1 MKTLNS
7 STISKIN
14 THNIRNALSC
24 RTQFSFPKDCF
35 VRSLCCSKNGG
46 SFVLALSFSSKRKMV
61 FSKLQTSQDKS
72 NVKGKKKSLQAPTT
86 TKIEAPEPGGAPA
99 VSGESGGDSVPPPL
113 PPGSK
118 KVGSWKLKG
127 LPKRVLALLSNLPLA
142 LAEMFAVAALMA
154 LGTFIDQGE
163 APDFYFQKYPEDN
176 PIMGFFT
183 WRWILT
189 LGFDHMFSSP
199 LFLGT
204 LSLLGASLMAC
215 TYTTQ
220 IPIVKVARRW
230 SFLHSAEAIRKQE
243 YSDTLPRASI
253 QDLGVILMGAGYE
266 VFLKGPSL
274 YAFKGL
280 AGRFAPIGVHL
291 ALLLVMVG
299 GTLSAAGSFRGSV
312 TVPQG
317 LNFVIGDVLGPSGF
331 LSTPSESFNTEVHVN
346 RFYMDYYNSGEVS
359 QFHSDLSLFDLNG
372 KEIMRKTISVNDP
385 LRYGGITIYQT
396 DWSLSALQIMK
407 DDEGPFNLAMAPLK
421 INGDKKLY
429 GTFLP
434 VGDADS
440 TNLKGIS
447 MLARDMQSVVLY
459 DQEGKFAG
467 VRRPNSKLPIDI
479 DGMRIVVLDAIGST
493 GLDIKTDPGVP
504 IVYAGFGA
512 LMLTTC
518 ISFLSHTQIWA
529 LQDGTSVVVGGKTN
543 RAKGEFPDDMN
554 FLLDQVPEIVDSSA
568 SMQLDSSSS

>member
-1 MKTLNS
+1 M
-7 STISKIN
+7 
-14 THNIRNALSC
+14 
-24 RTQFSFPKDCF
+24 
-35 VRSLCCSKNGG
+35 
-46 SFVLALSFSSKRKMV
+46 
-61 FSKLQTSQDKS
+61 
-72 NVKGKKKSLQAPTT
+72 
-86 TKIEAPEPGGAPA
+86 
-99 VSGESGGDSVPPPL
+99 
-113 PPGSK
+113 
-118 KVGSWKLKG
+118 
-127 LPKRVLALLSNLPLA
+127 
-142 LAEMFAVAALMA
+142 
-154 LGTFIDQGE
+154 
-163 APDFYFQKYPEDN
+163 
-176 PIMGFFT
+176 
-183 WRWILT
+183 
-189 LGFDHMFSSP
+189 
-199 LFLGT
+199 
-204 LSLLGASLMAC
+204 
-215 TYTTQ
+215 
-220 IPIVKVARRW
+220 
-230 SFLHSAEAIRKQE
+230 
-243 YSDTLPRASI
+243 
-253 QDLGVILMGAGYE
+253 
-266 VFLKGPSL
+266 KGPSL